1 MTYAI
6 ASDVLTKAV
15 EIPKMQAV
23 TMLEKPRLRR
33 SEQRLMWRGGQGHLK
48 GQDQDLL
55 LATAI
60 AVGLAQ

>member
-1 MTYAI
+1 
-6 ASDVLTKAV
+6 
-15 EIPKMQAV
+15 MQAV